1 MNILAI
7 DTSTEACSAALLV
20 GSRGARGEV
29 VFVRYQEA
37 PRGHAELILPMVDAL
52 LAEAGIA
59 LKDLTAIAFGRGP
72 GSFTG
77 VRLAAS
83 VVQGLA
89 FGAGVGVVP
98 VSTLQAVA
106 YRAFAL
112 DDARGGPTASHVLVC
127 NDARMDEVYTAAFA
141 RGALRERG
149 LSEGGLIEGVSL
161 PVALGP
167 EAVQPPDRVEVPAV
181 ASDAAS
187 VMVSA
192 ARWIGAGRG
201 FRAYPSLARLRAE
214 AGGPLVAVDDALL
227 PRAEDV
233 LALAIPEVKAGRV
246 LPASAALPVY
256 VRDDVA
262 KVPGRGLGGAGVG
275 PLSSG

>member
-7 DTSTEACSAALLV
+7 DTSTEACSAALHV
-20 GSRGARGEV
+20 GSRGARGEA

-141 RGALRERG
+141 RDG
-149 LSEGGLIEGVSL
+149 LSESGLIEGVSL

-167 EAVQPPDRVEVPAV
+167 EAVQPPDRVQVPALGG
-181 ASDAAS
+181 A
-187 VMVSA
+187 MPSA

-201 FRAYPSLARLRAE
+201 FRAYASLARLRAE
-214 AGGPLVAVDDALL
+214 AGGPLVAVDDTLL

-256 VRDDVA
+256 VRDEVA
-262 KVPGRGLGGAGVG
+262 KVPGAAPLA
-275 PLSSG
+275 LSSG

>member
-7 DTSTEACSAALLV
+7 DTSTEACSAALHV
-20 GSRGARGEV
+20 GSRGARGEA

-98 VSTLQAVA
+98 VSTLQTVA
-106 YRAFAL
+106 HRAFAL

-141 RGALRERG
+141 RDA
-149 LSEGGLIEGVSL
+149 L

-167 EAVQPPDRVEVPAV
+167 EAVQPPDRVQVPALGG
-181 ASDAAS
+181 A
-187 VMVSA
+187 MPSA

-201 FRAYPSLARLRAE
+201 FRAYASLGRLRKE
-214 AGGPLVAVDDALL
+214 AGGPLVAVDDTLL

-256 VRDDVA
+256 VRDEVA
-262 KVPGRGLGGAGVG
+262 KVPGAAPLA
-275 PLSSG
+275 LSSG

>member
-7 DTSTEACSAALLV
+7 DTSTEACSAALHV
-20 GSRGARGEV
+20 GSRGARGEA

-141 RGALRERG
+141 RDA
-149 LSEGGLIEGVSL
+149 L

-167 EAVQPPDRVEVPAV
+167 EAVQPPDRVQVPALGG
-181 ASDAAS
+181 A
-187 VMVSA
+187 MPSA

-201 FRAYPSLARLRAE
+201 FRAYASLARLRKE
-214 AGGPLVAVDDALL
+214 AGGPLVAVDDTLL

-256 VRDDVA
+256 VRDEVA
-262 KVPGRGLGGAGVG
+262 KVPGARA
-275 PLSSG
+275 